1 MLSSAKSGAPAQT
14 SKIVLQL
21 PKLLLHPRNQKAN
34 VHDIMKNDP
43 FRSHSIQRGVKC
55 RLEFFHDDL
64 SDNHFNTES
73 LREFSKE
80 SYDKK
85 FVEAKTILA
94 TVMRAHMWIHNFSLF
109 VCQDCQ

>member
-1 MLSSAKSGAPAQT
+1 MKSLTDIEQQYNLLTDQRSIPDQT
-14 SKIVLQL
+14 I
-21 PKLLLHPRNQKAN
+21 
-34 VHDIMKNDP
+34 
-43 FRSHSIQRGVKC
+43 
-55 RLEFFHDDL
+55 HDDL
-64 SDNHFNTES
+64 IDNHFNTES